1 MIENTKQ
8 SKALVKTDVSSS
20 NNFLIRQ
27 TSDCEFIILKLY
39 KEIET
44 KGYLWWKKT
53 IKTEKY
59 HRVDKY
65 GNKFCIISYSIYF
78 TKLENLETYKT
89 KEEAEKWIADYFK
102 YPLDY
107 YY

>member
-1 MIENTKQ
+1 MTE
-8 SKALVKTDVSSS
+8 LKTDTRLLKTAVSSS

-27 TSDCEFIILKLY
+27 TSDREFIILKMY

-65 GNKFCIISYSIYF
+65 GTKFFIISYPIYF
-78 TKLENLETYKT
+78 TNLENLETYKT
-89 KEEAEKWIADYFK
+89 KEDAEKWIADYTK

-107 YY
+107 YC